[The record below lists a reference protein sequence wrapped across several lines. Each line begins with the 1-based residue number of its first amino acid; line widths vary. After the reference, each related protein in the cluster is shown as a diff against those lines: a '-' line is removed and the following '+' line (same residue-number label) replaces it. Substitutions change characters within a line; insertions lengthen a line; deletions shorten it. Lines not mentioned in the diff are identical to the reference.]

1 MKQVVVYTRAGCHLC
16 DEAMAI
22 LRGLRSE
29 VSFELSEVDIE
40 QDDVLLKL
48 YQWRIPVVTVDGVE
62 VAAAP
67 IAAADLRRAL
77 ASA

>member
-67 IAAADLRRAL
+67 ITATDLRRAL
-77 ASA
+77 A

>member
-40 QDDVLLKL
+40 QDDALLKL

>member
-48 YQWRIPVVTVDGVE
+48 YPWRIPVVTVDGVE

>member
-29 VSFELSEVDIE
+29 VSFKLSEVDIE
-40 QDDVLLKL
+40 QDDALLKL